1 MASLQGKRGH
11 NRASMKSTFS
21 LTHPVLSPIIHHGV
35 ICMKQKPLDLILT
48 DDNLSEYRFFLY
60 TLPERYLGYK
70 DDIGLYIFLNE
81 KPLDVVSTDYYVEV
95 WARVSYDPRVIWQ
108 VDSMSVAA
116 LDFEECGFQA
126 ILDGINNSEDFLPN
140 LRQLIDMVERA
151 KAQRER
157 DGVQSEDG

>member
-1 MASLQGKRGH
+1 
-11 NRASMKSTFS
+11 
-21 LTHPVLSPIIHHGV
+21 
-35 ICMKQKPLDLILT
+35 MKQKSLDLILT

-60 TLPERYLGYK
+60 TLPERYLDYK

-81 KPLDVVSTDYYVEV
+81 NPLDVVSTDYYVEV

-108 VDSMSVAA
+108 VDSMSVPA
-116 LDFEECGFQA
+116 LSFEEIGFQA
-126 ILDGINNSEDFLPN
+126 ILDGINESEDFLPN

-151 KAQRER
+151 KAQREK